1 MEDFAGW
8 TKALAGRRG
17 ATLKSYPKLNHL
29 FAEGE
34 GKATPA
40 EYQKEGH
47 VAKEVVDDI
56 AAWVQWRAIRD

>member
-8 TKALAGRRG
+8 AKALAGRRG

-40 EYQKEGH
+40 EYQKEGQ

-56 AAWVQWRAIRD
+56 AGWIPKRGMRD